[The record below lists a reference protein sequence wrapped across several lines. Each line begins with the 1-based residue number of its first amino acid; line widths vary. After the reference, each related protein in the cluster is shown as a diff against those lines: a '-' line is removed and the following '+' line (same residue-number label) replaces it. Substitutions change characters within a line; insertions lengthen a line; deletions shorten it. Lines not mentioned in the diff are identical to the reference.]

1 MISKMKNT
9 RLRIL
14 AFLLSFLFIGSL
26 AFAADTDFPERPS
39 PPRLVNDLA
48 HSMSPEQVDQLEQKV
63 LGYNRSSSCQIA
75 IVTVNSI
82 GDYDASDYAIKLGK
96 LWGIGEKG
104 KDNGVVILLSIQDR
118 KEFIAPGKGMEGSL
132 TDMKCGQIRDKM
144 IPFLKQKDYAAAL
157 NEAADDVIA
166 VTKGEFKADPRS
178 AHAQKTNVPLKAII
192 VIIIIIFFIIRMS
205 GRGGGGG
212 GNYISGGGIGNI
224 ATGFFLGNLLGGGGR
239 GGWGGGEGGGGGD
252 SGGFGGFGGGDF
264 GGGGAGGS
272 W

>member
-1 MISKMKNT
+1 MKNT

-14 AFLLSFLFIGSL
+14 AFLLSFLFVGSVAL
-26 AFAADTDFPERPS
+26 AAENGLPARPD

-48 HSMSPEQVDQLEQKV
+48 HSMSPEQVDQLEQKL
-63 LGYNRSSSCQIA
+63 LGYNQSSSCQIT

-82 GDYDASDYAIKLGK
+82 GDYDASDYAIQLGK
-96 LWGIGEKG
+96 AWGIGEKG

-118 KEFIAPGKGMEGSL
+118 KEFIAPGKGMEGTL

-144 IPFLKQKDYAAAL
+144 IPFLKQGDYARAL

-178 AHAQKTNVPLKAII
+178 AHAQKSHIPLKAII
-192 VIIIIIFFIIRMS
+192 VIIIVIFFIIRMS
-205 GRGGGGG
+205 GGGGGG
-212 GNYISGGGIGNI
+212 G
-224 ATGFFLGNLLGGGGR
+224 GF
-239 GGWGGGEGGGGGD
+239 GWGGVDSGGGGGC
-252 SGGFGGFGGGDF
+252 GGFGGFGGGDF